1 MEKAPHKKDDLTIA
15 NHVLKLASKLLK
27 VILFLCLLDRETEG
41 ACLEAVWSVEL
52 NEKEARVL
60 WIKHEAKWS
69 KSNAIPDYHRH
80 SFENCFIARCKDP
93 TSRRL
98 RQFFF
103 CVNFDL
109 LENFYC
115 EVCPEMHKVVKMA
128 KIRQNCQIR
137 QADFALTNLTEI
149 CKNPQIR

>member
-1 MEKAPHKKDDLTIA
+1 MNKTRSEVKQNKCNPRLPST
-15 NHVLKLASKLLK
+15 L
-27 VILFLCLLDRETEG
+27 
-41 ACLEAVWSVEL
+41 
-52 NEKEARVL
+52 
-60 WIKHEAKWS
+60 
-69 KSNAIPDYHRH
+69 
-80 SFENCFIARCKDP
+80 FENCFIARCKDP

-98 RQFFF
+98 RQFF

-137 QADFALTNLTEI
+137 QADLL
-149 CKNPQIR
+149 